1 MCNIYK
7 YVKILF
13 VDEVGVFV
21 FDVGLYFFRVGYVGE
36 DCFKVVLLYMVLGV
50 LYCIRCL
57 FYLCV
62 LNFIYRI
69 IMCFFFI
76 LKFIFIC
83 FIIFFDF

>member
-13 VDEVGVFV
+13 IDEVGVFV

-57 FYLCV
+57 FNLCV
-62 LNFIYRI
+62 LNFIYI
-69 IMCFFFI
+69 NNVFFLI

-83 FIIFFDF
+83 FIIFF

>member
-62 LNFIYRI
+62 LNFIYI
-69 IMCFFFI
+69 NNVFFLI

-83 FIIFFDF
+83 FIIFF

>member
-62 LNFIYRI
+62 RNFIYNNV
-69 IMCFFFI
+69 FFFI